1 MNNILIKFLIFFS
14 RISIIGTRGVF
25 RKFFISII
33 RLLSKES
40 GAINLTINH
49 VPFRIFFDTDFKAIF
64 QNYNLKEIN
73 FLINNLR
80 KDGAFIDIGANYGYY
95 SQTISF
101 HNCTN
106 KIISVEP
113 NIKFVP
119 RIQENHSLLL
129 AQKKSISPIIVENCA
144 VSDNEDDAFLNLNL
158 GFGSAYLEKTN
169 SSTSIKIVCDTLL
182 NILER
187 HNIKNISGIKIDIE
201 GHEDKALIPF
211 FKKADQNLYP
221 KIILIEYTSSEGWN
235 SDIISF
241 LKELGYNEEFR
252 TKANMALKLS
262 SD

>member
-129 AQKKSISPIIVENCA
+129 AHKKSISPIIVENCA

-158 GFGSAYLEKTN
+158 GFGSAYLEN
-169 SSTSIKIVCDTLL
+169 
-182 NILER
+182 E
-187 HNIKNISGIKIDIE
+187 
-201 GHEDKALIPF
+201 F
-211 FKKADQNLYP
+211 FYINKDC
-221 KIILIEYTSSEGWN
+221 
-235 SDIISF
+235 
-241 LKELGYNEEFR
+241 
-252 TKANMALKLS
+252 M
-262 SD
+262 